1 MTLQEYLL
9 VQLGEEAAEVAHACG
24 KAARF
29 GLNDDYKGK
38 NDRQRLVEELNDLF
52 ALVELLQTHN
62 ILPLD
67 AYNKQQVASKKE
79 KVRKWMEHSFYL
91 GILNELTV

>member
-9 VQLGEEAAEVAHACG
+9 VQLGEEASEVAHACG

-29 GLNDDYKGK
+29 GLRDDYKGK
-38 NDRQRLVEELNDLF
+38 NDQQRVVEELNDLF

-62 ILPLD
+62 ILPLATYD
-67 AYNKQQVASKKE
+67 KQQVVVKKE
-79 KVRKWMEHSFYL
+79 KVRKWMEHAKSL
-91 GILNELTV
+91 GTLEI